1 MTVAHLCGRSMQLAL
16 VGAQLGASLGGCWWV
31 TGSFWAGQSDMFG
44 RRTGRWA
51 GAIAGLISDRTRS
64 RKGEKI
70 ERIGLEPVSAPWCS
84 VLGGKSD
91 EDASLA
97 VGEKQPEATSEVSA
111 QSSER
116 RMR

>member
-1 MTVAHLCGRSMQLAL
+1 
-16 VGAQLGASLGGCWWV
+16 
-31 TGSFWAGQSDMFG
+31 MFG

-91 EDASLA
+91 EDASLP
-97 VGEKQPEATSEVSA
+97 VGLGEKQPEATAEVSA

>member
-1 MTVAHLCGRSMQLAL
+1 
-16 VGAQLGASLGGCWWV
+16 
-31 TGSFWAGQSDMFG
+31 MFG

-91 EDASLA
+91 EDASPSVKSSLRRLLKCRLNRARGGCVNNA
-97 VGEKQPEATSEVSA
+97 VSCF
-111 QSSER
+111 R
-116 RMR
+116 